1 VPGRPQ
7 VVDRNAATTFFNPS
21 LGSNSTQGGYMSQ
34 HANEV
39 RLVGRL
45 GATVDERSL
54 PSGTVLTNFS
64 IVVDRP
70 AREVH
75 GRTKVDTIACQTTR
89 SSVAARLGKVDSG
102 QTVEVFGA
110 LRRRFWKSA
119 AGLASATEVDVVRMT
134 AIREVS

>member
-1 VPGRPQ
+1 
-7 VVDRNAATTFFNPS
+7 
-21 LGSNSTQGGYMSQ
+21 MSQ

-39 RLVGRL
+39 RLIGRL
-45 GATVDERSL
+45 GATVDEREL

-89 SSVAARLGKVDSG
+89 SAVAARLGKVESG
-102 QTVEVFGA
+102 QMVEVSGA
-110 LRRRFWKSA
+110 LRRRFWKSG
-119 AGLASATEVDVVRMT
+119 AGLGSATEVDVARITV
-134 AIREVS
+134 IREGS